1 VRQFR
6 SVKESLGRINAET
19 TARLITAA
27 ADIALVLDQ
36 KGVILDLAHDG
47 EELPLEEAES
57 WLGRPF
63 IDTVTIESRP
73 KVKELLNAAAA
84 GKPSIWRQVNHPA
97 SGQDDIPIVYAAA
110 ATGDQQRVVVIG
122 RDQSAIAAM
131 QQRLVDAQQSMERD
145 YSRMRHAETRYRL
158 LFQTSADAVMVV
170 DSADRKILEANPA
183 AARLFASEAER
194 LVGRRFED
202 AFEPADRPPLA
213 AALARVLATGR
224 SGGLEL
230 RLAAKRGEVS
240 VSAALFRQNLRQ
252 KQASLLLIRLVPTS
266 KALAA
271 ELLPLAKQ
279 KLLTLVETAPDG
291 LLVTDAEGR
300 IIAANAA
307 FLDLVEMVGED
318 QAVGQSLDRW
328 LGRPGVDLRVMLAN
342 LRDHG
347 TLRLFATTLKGEHG
361 RTTEVEI
368 SAAALARTSPA
379 NFGFAIRHVG
389 QRLTAVPAQG
399 RNLPRSVDQMTELVG
414 RVPLKEVVREA
425 TDVIEKLCIEAA
437 LELTGDNRASAAEM
451 LGLSRQS
458 LYVKLRRYGMADMVP
473 DNGGS

>member
-6 SVKESLGRINAET
+6 SVKESLGRIDAET

-202 AFEPADRPPLA
+202 AFEPADRPELHRAGRKWQRRGDPA
-213 AALARVLATGR
+213 SRHPVRVRGR
-224 SGGLEL
+224 SRARALPS
-230 RLAAKRGEVS
+230 ARGS
-240 VSAALFRQNLRQ
+240 HALGW
-252 KQASLLLIRLVPTS
+252 TS
-266 KALAA
+266 
-271 ELLPLAKQ
+271 
-279 KLLTLVETAPDG
+279 
-291 LLVTDAEGR
+291 R
-300 IIAANAA
+300 
-307 FLDLVEMVGED
+307 
-318 QAVGQSLDRW
+318 
-328 LGRPGVDLRVMLAN
+328 
-342 LRDHG
+342 
-347 TLRLFATTLKGEHG
+347 
-361 RTTEVEI
+361 
-368 SAAALARTSPA
+368 
-379 NFGFAIRHVG
+379 
-389 QRLTAVPAQG
+389 
-399 RNLPRSVDQMTELVG
+399 
-414 RVPLKEVVREA
+414 
-425 TDVIEKLCIEAA
+425 
-437 LELTGDNRASAAEM
+437 
-451 LGLSRQS
+451 
-458 LYVKLRRYGMADMVP
+458 
-473 DNGGS
+473 

>member
-1 VRQFR
+1 
-6 SVKESLGRINAET
+6 
-19 TARLITAA
+19 
-27 ADIALVLDQ
+27 
-36 KGVILDLAHDG
+36 
-47 EELPLEEAES
+47 
-57 WLGRPF
+57 
-63 IDTVTIESRP
+63 
-73 KVKELLNAAAA
+73 
-84 GKPSIWRQVNHPA
+84 
-97 SGQDDIPIVYAAA
+97 
-110 ATGDQQRVVVIG
+110 
-122 RDQSAIAAM
+122 
-131 QQRLVDAQQSMERD
+131 
-145 YSRMRHAETRYRL
+145 
-158 LFQTSADAVMVV
+158 MVV

-224 SGGLEL
+224 SGDLEL